1 VAAGRLGK
9 KRAVVRAFM
18 LGSSAIQQQS
28 LRELLSLTEGLVS
41 VELVNTIAT
50 LGTFVVIA
58 ATAIAAIIQLRH
70 MRGSNQ
76 ITALNEL
83 RETMETPDFQ
93 AASHFVGSELPAKLR
108 DPAFR
113 YQVVHRF
120 AQTDEN
126 VPLIR
131 RVNSLGNFY
140 ESMGLLLKTGLVE
153 HTLMMEMWSSNVTLD
168 WENLAPV
175 AAMSRRSAGDA
186 LWENFEYLA
195 VLSHDWLAVHP
206 KGSYPA
212 GVRRLMLKDEFRE
225 ADQQYAASLAPA

>member
-1 VAAGRLGK
+1 
-9 KRAVVRAFM
+9 M
-18 LGSSAIQQQS
+18 
-28 LRELLSLTEGLVS
+28 S

-58 ATAIAAIIQLRH
+58 ATAIAAIVQLRH

-93 AASHFVGSELPAKLR
+93 AASHFVASELPAKLR

-120 AQTDEN
+120 ARTDEN
-126 VPLIR
+126 GLLVTRI
-131 RVNSLGNFY
+131 NSLGNFY
-140 ESMGLLLKTGLVE
+140 ESMGLLVKTGLVE
-153 HTLMMEMWSSNVTLD
+153 QKLVMEMWSSNVTLD
-168 WENLAPV
+168 WANLAPV
-175 AAMSRRSAGDA
+175 AAMARRSAGDA

-195 VLSHDWLAVHP
+195 VLAQDWLAVHP
-206 KGSYPA
+206 KGTYPA
-212 GVRRLMLKDEFRE
+212 GVRRFTLKDEFLE
-225 ADQQYAASLAPA
+225 ADQQYAVSLATA